1 MMIFVTI
8 CKKPV
13 IVIVF
18 GKKIKSLRW
27 EYYILFYSF
36 LEILLK
42 VYIIIFNL
50 KN

>member
-1 MMIFVTI
+1 MI

-18 GKKIKSLRW
+18 GRKIKSLRG
-27 EYYILFYSF
+27 EDYILFYSF

-42 VYIIIFNL
+42 VYITIFSL
-50 KN
+50 KD